1 MARYLSKSKSSHLR
15 GLSFFLNINP
25 FVCCFYYFD
34 YLCAVKLLNP
44 YTKATE
50 DKNKRLVNIEIE
62 DDVKRLTITGQDE
75 HDQVVMKQ
83 ELSDDE
89 LDNVAG
95 GRISKNNLFRTR

>member
-1 MARYLSKSKSSHLR
+1 M
-15 GLSFFLNINP
+15 
-25 FVCCFYYFD
+25 
-34 YLCAVKLLNP
+34 
-44 YTKATE
+44 ATE

-89 LDNVAG
+89 LDGVAG
-95 GRISKNNLFRTR
+95 GGGSHNGSDFVNRGKQDACNIVAEFSNYGNITKHE

>member
-1 MARYLSKSKSSHLR
+1 M
-15 GLSFFLNINP
+15 
-25 FVCCFYYFD
+25 
-34 YLCAVKLLNP
+34 
-44 YTKATE
+44 ATE

-75 HDQVVMKQ
+75 HDQVVMRE

-95 GRISKNNLFRTR
+95 GEKPFYGLFAGAEKLVNSTERKLVLPATTLKEG

>member
-1 MARYLSKSKSSHLR
+1 M
-15 GLSFFLNINP
+15 
-25 FVCCFYYFD
+25 
-34 YLCAVKLLNP
+34 
-44 YTKATE
+44 
-50 DKNKRLVNIEIE
+50 NIEIE

-95 GRISKNNLFRTR
+95 GRIRKKIYLEHVDLIEDVNTYDKKYGNQEQACRAD

>member
-1 MARYLSKSKSSHLR
+1 M
-15 GLSFFLNINP
+15 
-25 FVCCFYYFD
+25 
-34 YLCAVKLLNP
+34 
-44 YTKATE
+44 ATE

-83 ELSDDE
+83 ELSDKE

-95 GRISKNNLFRTR
+95 DFGASSPYCRTLNCS